1 MSAVADR
8 TETLTQPEVAA
19 PGYPARPVRVIEPWK
34 RGIRH
39 RVAEVIRHRGMFVYY
54 GRSFVKR
61 RYRNTW
67 LGWIWLPLRSL
78 IDTVMKAFLFGG
90 LLSVAYDGKPSVIVI
105 SFATGG
111 WLLFQRTSYWGTRS
125 MRVSRTFIRNAHP
138 PWLPRLVAIIVP
150 ALVDFFFA
158 TVVAIFALFYYW
170 VVRGTLY
177 LVPSKALLLGIVGYV
192 MLTVMGMALGFC
204 LAPFTQFSRDIRY
217 TFTYVMM
224 VWYYLTP
231 IVYTS
236 GSVPSQ
242 YQSIIKYNPLTAPL
256 ELVSRGFLGGPS
268 PAKQSLVISV
278 VFMFFLVFA
287 GLKVVNRFERSAVGR
302 L

>member
-8 TETLTQPEVAA
+8 PKTAPQPEVA
-19 PGYPARPVRVIEPWK
+19 PPAHPSTRPVRVIEPWK

-39 RVAEVIRHRGMFVYY
+39 RMGDVVRHRRMFGYY
-54 GRSFVKR
+54 GRSFVRR

-90 LLSVAYDGKPSVIVI
+90 LLSVSYGKPSVIVI

-138 PWLPRLVAIIVP
+138 PWMPRLVAIIIP
-150 ALVDFFFA
+150 AFVDFLFSV
-158 TVVAIFALFYYW
+158 VVAVIALFYYW
-170 VVRGTLY
+170 IIRGTLY
-177 LVPSKALLLGIVGYV
+177 LVPSKAMLLAFAGYG
-192 MLTVMGMALGFC
+192 MLIVMGMSLGFFMS
-204 LAPFTQFSRDIRY
+204 PFTQFSRDVRY

-224 VWYYLTP
+224 VWYYLSP
-231 IVYTS
+231 IVYTRQTI
-236 GSVPSQ
+236 PEQ
-242 YQSIIKYNPLTAPL
+242 YQSIMKYNPLTAPL
-256 ELVSRGFLGGPS
+256 ELVQKGFLGAPGPEKAS
-268 PAKQSLVISV
+268 VVVSLV
-278 VFMFFLVFA
+278 FMLFLIWA
-287 GLKVVNRFERSAVGR
+287 GLAMVNRFERSAVGR